1 MNKTAFKI
9 AASSVIVAMTMVACS
24 SQSDAMRRLGSPSRD
39 VPADQQA
46 RLLNEQA
53 RVSLQRG
60 NVAQALAQI
69 EQAVEL
75 SPRDIGYRLFLADLY
90 LKSGRFD
97 SARATFADVL
107 ELDPQHVRAS
117 LSLALTQIALGRP
130 QAAVA
135 QLDNVVGR
143 ASASDVGLAYALAGM
158 PERAIEILEPA
169 ARNFDASPRLRQYL
183 ALSYALAGDWQRART
198 VAAQDISPAELG
210 QRLEQ
215 WASLARPDAGSTRV
229 ASLLGVTPVQDPGQP
244 TRLAL
249 SQPAPAT
256 PAQAETVA
264 FAEAAPVEA
273 PVPQS
278 DWGLAPSEAPAPAP
292 VAIAEASVPQST
304 APSYYTPA
312 PEAPP
317 APPSEQEVRF
327 AAAAQTLTQPEP
339 AVVRTA
345 AVSLPP
351 APVFERERPSRPAE
365 VGSGK
370 SRFVVQLG
378 AFSTQQNAERAWQQ
392 AERRYGLS
400 GRAPLTA
407 TIAMNGRTLHRVA
420 VAGFASQ
427 SAANRLCSSIRSQ
440 GGACFVRINAGDA
453 SVRWAARYAQGRDRS
468 A

>member
-46 RLLNEQA
+46 RVLNEQA

-60 NVAQALAQI
+60 NVAQALAQV

-169 ARNFDASPRLRQYL
+169 ARNFDASPRVRQNL

-198 VAAQDISPAELG
+198 VAAQDVSPGELG
-210 QRLEQ
+210 QRMEQ
-215 WASLARPDAGSTRV
+215 WASLARPDSGPDRI

-244 TRLAL
+244 VRVAL
-249 SQPAPAT
+249 SQPAPEV
-256 PAQAETVA
+256 PAQAETVS
-264 FAEAAPVEA
+264 FAEA
-273 PVPQS
+273 
-278 DWGLAPSEAPAPAP
+278 APAPAP
-292 VAIAEASVPQST
+292 VQVPEADWAVTAAEAPAPVVVAEASVPQPV

-312 PEAPP
+312 PEERETP
-317 APPSEQEVRF
+317 ASEQEVRF
-327 AAAAQTLTQPEP
+327 AAAAQILTQPEP

-345 AVSLPP
+345 AVALPP
-351 APVFERERPSRPAE
+351 APVFERERPSRSAE
-365 VGSGK
+365 GRSGN

-407 TIAMNGRTLHRVA
+407 TIALNGRTLHRVA
-420 VAGFASQ
+420 VAGFGNQ
-427 SAANRLCSSIRSQ
+427 IDANRLCSSIRAR
-440 GGACFVRINAGDA
+440 GGACFVRTNAGDA